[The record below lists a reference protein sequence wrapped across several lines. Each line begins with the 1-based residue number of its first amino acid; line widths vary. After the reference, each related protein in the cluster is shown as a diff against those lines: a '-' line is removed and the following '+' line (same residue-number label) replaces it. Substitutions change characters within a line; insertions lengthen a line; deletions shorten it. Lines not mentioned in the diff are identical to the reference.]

1 MRKVNLPYDYLIVH
15 SLKDLREMLNHK
27 NMWTPKTLELIE
39 KIIKNK

>member
-1 MRKVNLPYDYLIVH
+1 YLIVH